1 LAENHIALKA
11 LDRLSNSTP
20 HSRLKGFK
28 RKHKAGAAS
37 RNASVELLAAGGNTG
52 TNSPISRPG
61 TPDAGHAL
69 NGKTDHSLSEKDKA
83 KKKRKKAMASLLG
96 DAVAAVALKDS
107 KFNKR
112 GEIGS
117 LHSARRLAR
126 SLFENLGNVDPG
138 RKELAVEGKLC
149 SPSFSCPG
157 Y

>member
-1 LAENHIALKA
+1 MAENHLALKA
-11 LDRLSNSTP
+11 LDRLSNATVQN
-20 HSRLKGFK
+20 RGKGFK

-37 RNASVELLAAGGNTG
+37 RNASVELLSTGNNTG

-61 TPDAGHAL
+61 TPDATQAL
-69 NGKTDHSLSEKDKA
+69 DKKHDAPVSEKDRM
-83 KKKRKKAMASLLG
+83 KKKRKKAVASLLG

-126 SLFENLGNVDPG
+126 SLFENLGSVDPG
-138 RKELAVEGKLC
+138 RKELMVEGAFLR
-149 SPSFSCPG
+149 F
-157 Y
+157 